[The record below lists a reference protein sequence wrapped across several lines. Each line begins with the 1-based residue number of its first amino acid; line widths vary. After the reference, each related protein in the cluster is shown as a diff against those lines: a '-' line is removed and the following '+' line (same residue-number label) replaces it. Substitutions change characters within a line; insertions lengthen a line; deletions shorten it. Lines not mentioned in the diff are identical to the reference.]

1 MDMLGCISLSDYIEG
16 HPMHATKFFLAIY
29 ILLFGLSMTACQRS
43 TNDVW
48 EDSKS
53 ARRHVSRGVR
63 TLGGKQGDSRAI
75 QCRDQFMP
83 NEEGFCVDENSESY
97 NNQGYG
103 ESYSQAK
110 PPAVM
115 DEFVPLSDQENDDA
129 IAMADYVS
137 QQPRETPG
145 DPGSSIPGID
155 YFQDPAINPALA
167 AVFRNIYFEY
177 NSSLVKGQENL
188 STIRDVANYMKRN
201 GNTYVFV
208 EGHCDE
214 RGPEAYNLALGS
226 HRSNSVRN
234 ILLQEGVNPDN
245 VFTISYGKE
254 RPLVHDHNEEAWN
267 QNRRAE
273 FKVYQR

>member
-1 MDMLGCISLSDYIEG
+1 MRSTKFLLPIYIMMLGLSLTGCS
-16 HPMHATKFFLAIY
+16 
-29 ILLFGLSMTACQRS
+29 RS

-53 ARRHVSRGVR
+53 ARRHMTRGVR
-63 TLGGKQGDSRAI
+63 TLGGKGGNSRAI
-75 QCRDQFMP
+75 ASRDQFMP
-83 NEEGFCVDENSESY
+83 GEGGFYTNDD
-97 NNQGYG
+97 GYATNIAPTR
-103 ESYSQAK
+103 SA
-110 PPAVM
+110 M
-115 DEFVPLSDQENDDA
+115 DDFVPLSDQEYEDQ
-129 IAMADYVS
+129 IAMANYVS

-145 DPGSSIPGID
+145 DPGSSVPGIE
-155 YFQDPAINPALA
+155 YFQDPSRNPALA
-167 AVFRNIYFEY
+167 GVFRNIYFEY
-177 NSSLVKGQENL
+177 NSSLVKGQESLATLHNIASYL
-188 STIRDVANYMKRN
+188 RSHP
-201 GNTYVFV
+201 GTYIFV

-234 ILLQEGVNPDN
+234 MLLQEGVNPDN

-254 RPLVHDHNEEAWN
+254 RPLVQGQGEEFWS